1 MLTRSVITGTW
12 SQVFSF
18 FCFSIDQL
26 MTLVYCLMTSTYVQL
41 IMYIY
46 IHKQLY
52 IFRGAAALV
61 FVFVMRRAI
70 KSKAV
75 DSQAPQKS
83 TPLGLLGLAWRAKAS
98 LSLKPAQHIHYLS
111 TRVSPSSSTQ
121 PMTAG
126 ALRLLPV
133 SFDAALVGFDVSI
146 NAEEPG
152 TESL

>member
-1 MLTRSVITGTW
+1 
-12 SQVFSF
+12 
-18 FCFSIDQL
+18 
-26 MTLVYCLMTSTYVQL
+26 
-41 IMYIY
+41 MYIY

-52 IFRGAAALV
+52 IFRGVTALA
-61 FVFVMRRAI
+61 FVFVMRRA
-70 KSKAV
+70 SKAV

-83 TPLGLLGLAWRAKAS
+83 TPFGVLGLAWRAKAS
-98 LSLKPAQHIHYLS
+98 LPLKPAQHIHYLS

-126 ALRLLPV
+126 ALRLPPV